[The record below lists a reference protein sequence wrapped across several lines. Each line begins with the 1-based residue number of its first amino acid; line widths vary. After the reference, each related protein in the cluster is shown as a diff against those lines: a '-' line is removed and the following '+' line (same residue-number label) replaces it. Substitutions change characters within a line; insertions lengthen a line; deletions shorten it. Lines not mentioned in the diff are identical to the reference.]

1 MAGIDWYFGSA
12 YSAAMYPSEK
22 LLGLAIIAG
31 TIGVVAGA
39 YLLAWRSN
47 RAASRRAGS
56 LVVAAIAGLVGL
68 LGVWWAIGAVS
79 PIPPPDGTSLWG
91 IVLALVLVLPVPL
104 GALYISARFFRRAL
118 RNEHGK
124 E

>member
-1 MAGIDWYFGSA
+1 
-12 YSAAMYPSEK
+12 MYPPEK
-22 LLGLAIIAG
+22 LLGLAILAVIVSG
-31 TIGVVAGA
+31 VTIG

-68 LGVWWAIGAVS
+68 FGVWWAIGAVS
-79 PIPPPDGTSLWG
+79 PIPPPEGAPLWG
-91 IVLALVLVLPVPL
+91 TAIALLLLLPVPL

-118 RNEHGK
+118 HHDRPTPD
-124 E
+124 